1 MWDMRR
7 KRWFFI
13 APIALFAMVAIAFI
27 GGTVVQLLWNW
38 LFPSLFGW
46 RQITFW
52 EAFGLLVLCRILFG
66 RVGHMGSRSGMR
78 RRIEERVEQ
87 RMADRWDRMTP
98 EERERFRQGVRSR
111 HDWCPP
117 AGERKDNDGAT
128 L

>member
-7 KRWFFI
+7 RKWIFI
-13 APIALFAMVAIAFI
+13 APIAAIAIVAIAVI
-27 GGTVVQLLWNW
+27 GGAIVQYLWNW

-66 RVGHMGSRSGMR
+66 RGGHGVSRSNIR

-111 HDWCPP
+111 YDARPP
-117 AGERKDNDGAT
+117 GSDRKDNEGAT

>member
-7 KRWFFI
+7 TKWIFI
-13 APIALFAMVAIAFI
+13 APIAAVAVVAIAFI
-27 GGTVVQLLWNW
+27 GGAIVQYLWNW
-38 LFPSLFGW
+38 LLPSLFGW

-52 EAFGLLVLCRILFG
+52 EALGLLVLCRILFG
-66 RVGHMGSRSGMR
+66 RGGHGPSRSSIR
-78 RRIEERVEQ
+78 RRIEDRVEQ

-111 HDWCPP
+111 FDACRPP
-117 AGERKDNDGAT
+117 DGRKDNEGAT

>member
-1 MWDMRR
+1 MWNMGR
-7 KRWFFI
+7 KKWFFI
-13 APIALFAMVAIAFI
+13 GPIALVAMAGIAFL
-27 GGTVVQLLWNW
+27 GGWIVEHLWNW

-46 RQITFW
+46 RLITFW
-52 EAFGLLVLCRILFG
+52 EALGLLVLCRILFG
-66 RVGHMGSRSGMR
+66 RVGRGGSRSHMR

-111 HDWCPP
+111 PDWCPP
-117 AGERKDNDGAT
+117 SGDRKDNEGAT